1 VQFSGCERLAFSV
14 VVIDNAFTG
23 QNATQIPQP
32 LHHVIL
38 IAGFCVLVSANIPS
52 LFIEKVLLPNNDGEA
67 DI

>member
-1 VQFSGCERLAFSV
+1 MQVSGCESRAFSV
-14 VVIDNAFTG
+14 VVIDNAFAG

-38 IAGFCVLVSANIPS
+38 IAGFRVLVSANIPS
-52 LFIEKVLLPNNDGEA
+52 LFIEKVLLHNNDGEA